1 MLQYKIILIWWISL
15 TNGLFTEAVLCRKGV
30 LRNFAKFIGKHSC
43 QSLFFLFYITPPMF
57 TSTIVIRSGSC
68 PFLMSM
74 HLQWILEWMNEWYYS
89 RILSWHF
96 CLWLI
101 TNYKRKLIKQDYPK
115 VFLAR
120 TTQGSSYQRCSI
132 K

>member
-30 LRNFAKFIGKHSC
+30 LRNFAKIHRKTLVPE
-43 QSLFFLFYITPPMF
+43 SLFSLLHNTMF